1 METTETKHHV
11 FSPST
16 LERREACPAS
26 YRLEEGLPS
35 FDTENSKEGT
45 SKHAVTSDLI
55 TAFVEGKPLP
65 AVDDADV
72 MSAFDKF
79 SEVVRLSG
87 ISGNDFQI
95 FSERK
100 LSYKFCGLEVYN
112 GTADVVIV
120 TPEKVIVIDWK
131 FGHREV
137 TEAANNPQGAAYAL
151 AAMQEFDRKVADVHF
166 YNPVIHQHSNYT
178 FEGMEGIRDYVMGV
192 IAECKRDSAPA
203 VAGEKQCRYCKAAYY
218 GTCPAY
224 AQFASKVMVVSQ
236 KLDALPTLSE
246 VPDSFLCELAGR
258 FKVVA
263 KFADR
268 VTEEIKAR
276 CAEKGACGSYVL
288 KTTSGGKE
296 IPDINAAFNALS
308 GVFKAEEFLT
318 YCKVSEPALRKAY
331 AAKMKEIGKCA
342 SLKDGEKLFA
352 DAMGELIQQKA
363 PRQVL
368 TEA

>member
-35 FDTENSKEGT
+35 FDTDNSKEGT

-55 TAFVEGKPLP
+55 TAYVAGKPLP
-65 AVDDADV
+65 DVDDTDV
-72 MSAFDKF
+72 KAAFYKF
-79 SEVVRLSG
+79 SDVLRSPDCSDNNL
-87 ISGNDFQI
+87 QI
-95 FSERK
+95 FAERK

-151 AAMQEFDRKVADVHF
+151 AAMQEFERKVADVHF
-166 YNPVIHQHSNYT
+166 YNPVIHQHSDYT

-224 AQFASKVMVVSQ
+224 AEFSAKTAAVAKRLDVLP
-236 KLDALPTLSE
+236 KLSDLP
-246 VPDSFLCELAGR
+246 DDFLCELAGK

-296 IPDINAAFNALS
+296 IPDINAAFNTLS
-308 GVFKAEEFLT
+308 SVFKAEEFLT
-318 YCKVSEPALRKAY
+318 YCKVAEPALRKAY
-331 AAKMKEIGKCA
+331 AAKMKENGICA

-352 DAMGELIQQKA
+352 EAMGELIQQKA

-368 TEA
+368 AEA

>member
-1 METTETKHHV
+1 METAETKHHV

-26 YRLEEGLPS
+26 YKLEEGLPS

-45 SKHAVTSDLI
+45 AKHAAIAELI
-55 TAFVEGKPLP
+55 RAYVDGKPLSD
-65 AVDDADV
+65 VDDTDV
-72 MSAFDKF
+72 MEAFYEF
-79 SEVVRLSG
+79 LEILRG
-87 ISGNDFQI
+87 IPDNDLQI
-95 FSERK
+95 FTERK

-178 FEGMEGIRDYVMGV
+178 FEGMEGIRDYVIGV

-224 AQFASKVMVVSQ
+224 AEFSAKVMVISQ
-236 KLDALPTLSE
+236 KLDALPTLAE
-246 VPDSFLCELAGR
+246 VPDSFLCELAGK

-276 CAEKGACGSYVL
+276 CAEKGACGNYVL

-308 GVFKAEEFLT
+308 SVFSAQTFLT
-318 YCKVSEPALRKAY
+318 YCKVAEPALRKAY
-331 AAKMKEIGKCA
+331 AAKMKENGVCA
-342 SLKDGEKLFA
+342 SLKDGEKMFA
-352 DAMGELIQQKA
+352 ETMGELIQQKA

-368 TEA
+368 AEA

>member
-26 YRLEEGLPS
+26 YKLEEGLPS

-72 MSAFDKF
+72 KAAFDKF
-79 SEVVRLSG
+79 SEILRE
-87 ISGNDFQI
+87 IPGNDFQI
-95 FSERK
+95 FAERK

-112 GTADVVIV
+112 GTADVVII
-120 TPEKVIVIDWK
+120 TPEKVVVIDWK
-131 FGHREV
+131 FGHKEV

-151 AAMQEFDRKVADVHF
+151 AAMQEFDRNVADVHF
-166 YNPVIHQHSNYT
+166 YNPVIRQHSNYT

-224 AQFASKVMVVSQ
+224 AEFAAKVMVISQ

-246 VPDSFLCELAGR
+246 VPDSFLCELAGK

-276 CAEKGACGSYVL
+276 CAEKGACGNYVL

-308 GVFKAEEFLT
+308 SVFKAEEFLT

-331 AAKMKEIGKCA
+331 VSKMIERCKCK
-342 SLKDGEKLFA
+342 SLKEGEKMFA
-352 DAMGELIQQKA
+352 ETMGDLIQQKA

-368 TEA
+368 AEA

>member
-1 METTETKHHV
+1 METAETKHHV

-26 YRLEEGLPS
+26 YKLEEGLPS
-35 FDTENSKEGT
+35 FDTENAKEGT
-45 SKHAVTSDLI
+45 LKHAAIAELI
-55 TAFVEGKPLP
+55 TAYVDGKPLP
-65 AVDDADV
+65 DIDDVDV
-72 MSAFDKF
+72 KSAFDKF
-79 SEVVRLSG
+79 LEILRE
-87 ISGNDFQI
+87 IPDNDLQI
-95 FSERK
+95 FTERK

-112 GTADVVIV
+112 GTADVVII
-120 TPEKVIVIDWK
+120 TPEKVVVIDWK
-131 FGHREV
+131 FGHKEV

-151 AAMQEFDRKVADVHF
+151 AAMQEFDRNVADVNF
-166 YNPVIHQHSNYT
+166 YNPVIHQYSNYT

-224 AQFASKVMVVSQ
+224 AEFASKVMVISQ
-236 KLDALPTLSE
+236 KLDALPTLAE
-246 VPDSFLCELAGR
+246 VPDAFLCELAGK

-308 GVFKAEEFLT
+308 SVFKAEEFLT

-331 AAKMKEIGKCA
+331 AAKMKENGMCA

-352 DAMGELIQQKA
+352 EAMGELIQQKA
-363 PRQVL
+363 PRKVL
-368 TEA
+368 AEA

>member
-26 YRLEEGLPS
+26 YKLEEGLPS
-35 FDTENSKEGT
+35 FDTENAKEGT
-45 SKHAVTSDLI
+45 LKHAAIAELI
-55 TAFVEGKPLP
+55 TAYVDGKPLP
-65 AVDDADV
+65 DIDDVDV
-72 MSAFDKF
+72 KSAFDKF
-79 SEVVRLSG
+79 LEILRE
-87 ISGNDFQI
+87 IPDNDLQI
-95 FSERK
+95 FTERK

-137 TEAANNPQGAAYAL
+137 TEAANNPQGAAYTL

-224 AQFASKVMVVSQ
+224 AEFAAKVMVISQ

-246 VPDSFLCELAGR
+246 VPDSFLCDLAGK

-276 CAEKGACGSYVL
+276 CVEKGACGKYIL

-308 GVFKAEEFLT
+308 SVFKAEEFLT

-331 AAKMKEIGKCA
+331 VAKMKERCKCK
-342 SLKDGEKLFA
+342 SLKEGEKMFA
-352 DAMGELIQQKA
+352 EKMGELIHQKA

-368 TEA
+368 AEA

>member
-26 YRLEEGLPS
+26 YKLEEGLPS
-35 FDTENSKEGT
+35 FDTENAKEGT
-45 SKHAVTSDLI
+45 LKHAAIAELI
-55 TAFVEGKPLP
+55 TAYVDGKPLP
-65 AVDDADV
+65 DIDDVDV
-72 MSAFDKF
+72 KSAFDKF
-79 SEVVRLSG
+79 LEIFREIPDNYL
-87 ISGNDFQI
+87 QI
-95 FSERK
+95 FTERK

-120 TPEKVIVIDWK
+120 TPEKVVVIDWK
-131 FGHREV
+131 FGHKEV

-151 AAMQEFDRKVADVHF
+151 AAMQEFDCKLADVHF
-166 YNPVIHQHSNYT
+166 YNPVIRQHSNYT

-224 AQFASKVMVVSQ
+224 AQFASKVMVISQ
-236 KLDALPTLSE
+236 KLDALPTLAE
-246 VPDSFLCELAGR
+246 VPDAFLCELAGK

-263 KFADR
+263 KFSDR

-276 CAEKGACGSYVL
+276 CAEKGACGKYVL

-308 GVFKAEEFLT
+308 SVFKAEEFLT
-318 YCKVSEPALRKAY
+318 YCKVAEPALRKAY
-331 AAKMKEIGKCA
+331 VAKMKERCKCK
-342 SLKDGEKLFA
+342 SLKEGEKMFA
-352 DAMGELIQQKA
+352 EKMGELIQQKA

-368 TEA
+368 AEA

>member
-26 YRLEEGLPS
+26 YKLEEGLPS
-35 FDTENSKEGT
+35 FDTENAKEGT
-45 SKHAVTSDLI
+45 LKHAAIAELI
-55 TAFVEGKPLP
+55 TAYVDGKPLP
-65 AVDDADV
+65 DIDDVDV
-72 MSAFDKF
+72 KSAFDKF
-79 SEVVRLSG
+79 LEILRLPETPD
-87 ISGNDFQI
+87 NDFQI
-95 FSERK
+95 FTERK

-112 GTADVVIV
+112 GTADVVII
-120 TPEKVIVIDWK
+120 TPEKVVVIDWK
-131 FGHREV
+131 FGHKEV

-151 AAMQEFDRKVADVHF
+151 AAMQEFDRNVADVHF
-166 YNPVIHQHSNYT
+166 YNPVIRQHSNYT

-224 AQFASKVMVVSQ
+224 AEFAAKVMVISQ

-246 VPDSFLCELAGR
+246 VPDAFLCELAGK

-308 GVFKAEEFLT
+308 KVFKAEEFLT

-331 AAKMKEIGKCA
+331 VAKMKERCKCE
-342 SLKDGEKLFA
+342 SLKEGEKMFA
-352 DAMGELIQQKA
+352 ETMGDLIQQKA
-363 PRQVL
+363 QRQVL
-368 TEA
+368 AEA

>member
-26 YRLEEGLPS
+26 YKLEEGLPS

-45 SKHAVTSDLI
+45 LKHAAIAELI
-55 TAFVEGKPLP
+55 TAYVDGKPLP
-65 AVDDADV
+65 DIDDVDV
-72 MSAFDKF
+72 KSAFDKF
-79 SEVVRLSG
+79 LEILRE
-87 ISGNDFQI
+87 IPYNDLQI
-95 FSERK
+95 FTERK

-120 TPEKVIVIDWK
+120 TPEKVVVIDWK
-131 FGHREV
+131 FGHKEV

-151 AAMQEFDRKVADVHF
+151 AAMQEFDRNVADVHF
-166 YNPVIHQHSNYT
+166 YNPVIRQHSNYT

-224 AQFASKVMVVSQ
+224 AEFTAKVMVISQ
-236 KLDALPTLSE
+236 KLDALPTLAE
-246 VPDSFLCELAGR
+246 VPDAFLCELAGK

-308 GVFKAEEFLT
+308 KVFKAEEFLT
-318 YCKVSEPALRKAY
+318 YCKVAEPALRKAY
-331 AAKMKEIGKCA
+331 VAKMKERCKCK
-342 SLKDGEKLFA
+342 SLKEGEKMFA
-352 DAMGELIQQKA
+352 ETMGDLIQQKA

-368 TEA
+368 AEA

>member
-26 YRLEEGLPS
+26 YKLEEGLPS
-35 FDTENSKEGT
+35 FDTENAKEGT
-45 SKHAVTSDLI
+45 LKHAAIAELI
-55 TAFVEGKPLP
+55 TAYVDGKPLP
-65 AVDDADV
+65 DIDDVDV
-72 MSAFDKF
+72 KSAFDKF
-79 SEVVRLSG
+79 LEILRE
-87 ISGNDFQI
+87 IPDNDLQI
-95 FSERK
+95 FTERK
-100 LSYKFCGLEVYN
+100 LSYRFCGLEVYN

-120 TPEKVIVIDWK
+120 TPEKVVVIDWK
-131 FGHREV
+131 FGHKEV

-151 AAMQEFDRKVADVHF
+151 AAMQEFYRKLADVHF
-166 YNPVIHQHSNYT
+166 YNPVIRQHSNYT

-224 AQFASKVMVVSQ
+224 AEFAAKTAAIAKRLDVLP
-236 KLDALPTLSE
+236 KLSDLP
-246 VPDSFLCELAGR
+246 DDFLCELAGK

-296 IPDINAAFNALS
+296 IPDINAAFNAIS
-308 GVFKAEEFLT
+308 SVFKAEEFLT

-331 AAKMKEIGKCA
+331 AAKMKENGVCT

-352 DAMGELIQQKA
+352 ESMGELIQQKA

-368 TEA
+368 AEA

>member
-26 YRLEEGLPS
+26 YKLEEGLPS
-35 FDTENSKEGT
+35 FDTENAKEGT
-45 SKHAVTSDLI
+45 LKHAAIAELI
-55 TAFVEGKPLP
+55 TAYVYGKPLP
-65 AVDDADV
+65 DIDDVDV
-72 MSAFDKF
+72 KSAFDKF
-79 SEVVRLSG
+79 LEILRE
-87 ISGNDFQI
+87 IPDNDLQI
-95 FSERK
+95 FTERK

-120 TPEKVIVIDWK
+120 TPENVVVIDWK
-131 FGHREV
+131 FGHKEV
-137 TEAANNPQGAAYAL
+137 TEAANNPQGAAYVL
-151 AAMQEFDRKVADVHF
+151 AAMQEFDRNVADVHF

-178 FEGMEGIRDYVMGV
+178 FEGMEGIRDYVMGL

-224 AQFASKVMVVSQ
+224 AEFAAKTAAIAKQLDVLP
-236 KLDALPTLSE
+236 KLSDLPDA
-246 VPDSFLCELAGR
+246 FLCELAGK

-268 VTEEIKAR
+268 VTDEIKAR
-276 CAEKGACGSYVL
+276 CAEKGACGNYVL

-308 GVFKAEEFLT
+308 GMFKAEEFLT

-331 AAKMKEIGKCA
+331 VAKMKERCKCK
-342 SLKDGEKLFA
+342 SLKEGEKMFA
-352 DAMGELIQQKA
+352 EEMGDLIQQKA

-368 TEA
+368 AEA

>member
-26 YRLEEGLPS
+26 YKLEEGLPS

-45 SKHAVTSDLI
+45 LKHAAIAELI
-55 TAFVEGKPLP
+55 TAYVDSKPLP
-65 AVDDADV
+65 DIDDVDVKA
-72 MSAFDKF
+72 AFDKF
-79 SEVVRLSG
+79 SEILRE
-87 ISGNDFQI
+87 IPDNDLQI
-95 FSERK
+95 FTERK
-100 LSYKFCGLEVYN
+100 LSYKFCGLEVYY

-224 AQFASKVMVVSQ
+224 ADFSAKVMVISQ
-236 KLDALPTLSE
+236 RLDALPTLSE
-246 VPDSFLCELAGR
+246 VPDSFLCELAGK

-276 CAEKGACGSYVL
+276 CAEKGACGKYVI

-296 IPDINAAFNALS
+296 IPDINAAFNTLS
-308 GVFKAEEFLT
+308 SVFKAEEFLT
-318 YCKVSEPALRKAY
+318 YCKVAEPALRKAY

-352 DAMGELIQQKA
+352 ESMGELIQQKA

-368 TEA
+368 AEA

>member
-26 YRLEEGLPS
+26 YKLEEGLPS

-45 SKHAVTSDLI
+45 AKHVATAELI
-55 TAFVEGKPLP
+55 TAYVDGNPLP
-65 AVDDADV
+65 DVDDTDV
-72 MSAFDKF
+72 KAAFDKF
-79 SEVVRLSG
+79 SEILRE
-87 ISGNDFQI
+87 IPDNDFQI
-95 FSERK
+95 FTERR

-112 GTADVVIV
+112 GTADVVV
-120 TPEKVIVIDWK
+120 VSPEKVIVIDWK

-224 AQFASKVMVVSQ
+224 ADFSAKVMVISK
-236 KLDALPTLSE
+236 KLDALPSLSE
-246 VPDSFLCELAGR
+246 VPDAFLCELAGK

-276 CAEKGACGSYVL
+276 CKEKGACGNYVL

-308 GVFKAEEFLT
+308 SLFKAEEFLT
-318 YCKVSEPALRKAY
+318 YCKVAEPALRKAY
-331 AAKMKEIGKCA
+331 VAKMKERCKCK
-342 SLKDGEKLFA
+342 SLKEGEKMFA
-352 DAMGELIQQKA
+352 ETMGDLIQQKA

-368 TEA
+368 AEA

>member
-1 METTETKHHV
+1 METAETKHHV

-26 YRLEEGLPS
+26 YKLEEGLPS

-45 SKHAVTSDLI
+45 LKHAA
-55 TAFVEGKPLP
+55 TAEMISAYVDSKPLP
-65 AVDDADV
+65 DIDVDVKA
-72 MSAFDKF
+72 AFRKF
-79 SEVVRLSG
+79 SEILRE
-87 ISGNDFQI
+87 IPDNDLQI
-95 FSERK
+95 FTERK

-151 AAMQEFDRKVADVHF
+151 AAMQEFERKVADVHF
-166 YNPVIHQHSNYT
+166 YNPVIHQHSDYT

-224 AQFASKVMVVSQ
+224 AEFSAKTAAVAKRLDVLP
-236 KLDALPTLSE
+236 KLSDLP
-246 VPDSFLCELAGR
+246 DDFLCELAGK

-276 CAEKGACGSYVL
+276 CAEKGACGNYIL

-308 GVFKAEEFLT
+308 KVFKAEEFLT
-318 YCKVSEPALRKAY
+318 YCKVAEPALRKAY
-331 AAKMKEIGKCA
+331 VAKIKERGMCA
-342 SLKDGEKLFA
+342 SLKEGENMFA
-352 DAMGELIQQKA
+352 ETMGDLIQQKA

-368 TEA
+368 AEA

>member
-26 YRLEEGLPS
+26 YKLEEGLPS
-35 FDTENSKEGT
+35 FYTENSKEGT
-45 SKHAVTSDLI
+45 LKHEAIAELI
-55 TAFVEGKPLP
+55 TAYVDGKPLTD
-65 AVDDADV
+65 VDDTDV
-72 MSAFDKF
+72 MEAFYEFLEILRGIPDKD
-79 SEVVRLSG
+79 LH
-87 ISGNDFQI
+87 I
-95 FSERK
+95 FTERR
-100 LSYKFCGLEVYN
+100 LSYKFCGLEVYS

-131 FGHREV
+131 FGHLEV

-178 FEGMEGIRDYVMGV
+178 FEGMDGIKDYVMGV

-203 VAGEKQCRYCKAAYY
+203 VAGKKQCRYCKAAYY

-224 AQFASKVMVVSQ
+224 AQFASKVMVISQ

-246 VPDSFLCELAGR
+246 VPDSFLCELAGK

-276 CAEKGACGSYVL
+276 CAEKGTCGNYVL

-318 YCKVSEPALRKAY
+318 YCKVAEPALRKAY
-331 AAKMKEIGKCA
+331 AAKMKENGICA

-352 DAMGELIQQKA
+352 EAMGELIQQKA

-368 TEA
+368 AEA

>member
-26 YRLEEGLPS
+26 YKLEEGLPS
-35 FDTENSKEGT
+35 FDTENAKEGT
-45 SKHAVTSDLI
+45 LKHATIAELI
-55 TAFVEGKPLP
+55 TAYVDGKPLP
-65 AVDDADV
+65 DIDDVDV
-72 MSAFDKF
+72 KSAFDKF
-79 SEVVRLSG
+79 LEILRE
-87 ISGNDFQI
+87 IPDNDLQI
-95 FSERK
+95 FTERK
-100 LSYKFCGLEVYN
+100 LSYKSCGLEVYN

-131 FGHREV
+131 FGHKEV

-151 AAMQEFDRKVADVHF
+151 AAMQEFDRNIADVHF
-166 YNPVIHQHSNYT
+166 YNPVIRQHSNYT

-224 AQFASKVMVVSQ
+224 AEFAAKVMVISQ

-246 VPDSFLCELAGR
+246 VPDAFLCELAGK

-308 GVFKAEEFLT
+308 KVFKAEEFLT
-318 YCKVSEPALRKAY
+318 YCKVAEPALRKAY
-331 AAKMKEIGKCA
+331 VAKMKERCKCK
-342 SLKDGEKLFA
+342 SLKEGEKMFA
-352 DAMGELIQQKA
+352 ETMGDLIQQKA

-368 TEA
+368 AEA

>member
-26 YRLEEGLPS
+26 YKLEEGLPS
-35 FDTENSKEGT
+35 FDTENAKEGT
-45 SKHAVTSDLI
+45 LKHAAIAELI
-55 TAFVEGKPLP
+55 TAYVDGKPLP
-65 AVDDADV
+65 DIDDVDV
-72 MSAFDKF
+72 KSAFDKF
-79 SEVVRLSG
+79 LEILRE
-87 ISGNDFQI
+87 IPDNDLQI
-95 FSERK
+95 FTERK

-224 AQFASKVMVVSQ
+224 AEFAAKVMVISQ

-246 VPDSFLCELAGR
+246 VPDSFLCDLAGK

-268 VTEEIKAR
+268 VTDEIKAR
-276 CAEKGACGSYVL
+276 CAEKGACGKYIL

-308 GVFKAEEFLT
+308 SVFKAEEFLT
-318 YCKVSEPALRKAY
+318 YCKVAEPALRKAY
-331 AAKMKEIGKCA
+331 VAKMKERCKCK
-342 SLKDGEKLFA
+342 SLKEGEKMFA
-352 DAMGELIQQKA
+352 EKMGELIQQKA

-368 TEA
+368 AEA

>member
-26 YRLEEGLPS
+26 YKLEEGLPS

-45 SKHAVTSDLI
+45 AKHVATAELI
-55 TAFVEGKPLP
+55 SAYVDGKPLP
-65 AVDDADV
+65 DVDDTDV
-72 MSAFDKF
+72 KAAFDKF
-79 SEVVRLSG
+79 SEILRE
-87 ISGNDFQI
+87 IPDNDLQI
-95 FSERK
+95 FTERK
-100 LSYKFCGLEVYN
+100 LSYKFCGLEVYS

-120 TPEKVIVIDWK
+120 TPEKVVVIDWK

-151 AAMQEFDRKVADVHF
+151 AAMQEFERKVADVHF

-224 AQFASKVMVVSQ
+224 AEFAAKTAAVAKRLDVLP
-236 KLDALPTLSE
+236 KLSDLPDA
-246 VPDSFLCELAGR
+246 FLCELAGK

-276 CAEKGACGSYVL
+276 CSEKGACGNYIL

-308 GVFKAEEFLT
+308 DVFNAEEFLT
-318 YCKVSEPALRKAY
+318 YCKVAEPALRKAY
-331 AAKMKEIGKCA
+331 AAKMKENGVCK
-342 SLKDGEKLFA
+342 SLKDGEKMFA
-352 DAMGELIQQKA
+352 EEMGELIQQKA

-368 TEA
+368 AEA

>member
-26 YRLEEGLPS
+26 YKLEEGLPS
-35 FDTENSKEGT
+35 FDTENAKEGT
-45 SKHAVTSDLI
+45 LKHAAIAELI
-55 TAFVEGKPLP
+55 TAYVDGKPLP
-65 AVDDADV
+65 DIYDVDV
-72 MSAFDKF
+72 KSAFDKF
-79 SEVVRLSG
+79 LEILRE
-87 ISGNDFQI
+87 IPDNDLQI
-95 FSERK
+95 FTERK
-100 LSYKFCGLEVYN
+100 LIYKFCGLEVYN

-151 AAMQEFDRKVADVHF
+151 AAMQEFDRKLADVHF
-166 YNPVIHQHSNYT
+166 YNPIIHQHSNYT

-224 AQFASKVMVVSQ
+224 AEFAAKVMVISQ

-246 VPDSFLCELAGR
+246 VPDSFLCDLAGK

-308 GVFKAEEFLT
+308 GMFKAEEFLT

-331 AAKMKEIGKCA
+331 AAKMRENGTCA

-352 DAMGELIQQKA
+352 EAMGELIQQKA

-368 TEA
+368 AEA

>member
-1 METTETKHHV
+1 METTETKHHI

-35 FDTENSKEGT
+35 FDTDNSKEGT
-45 SKHAVTSDLI
+45 LKHVATAELI
-55 TAFVEGKPLP
+55 SAYVDSKPLP
-65 AVDDADV
+65 DVDDTDV
-72 MSAFDKF
+72 KAAFGKF
-79 SEVVRLSG
+79 SEILRG
-87 ISGNDFQI
+87 IHDNDLLI
-95 FSERK
+95 FTERK
-100 LSYKFCGLEVYN
+100 LSYKFCGLEVYS

-120 TPEKVIVIDWK
+120 TPEKVVVIDWK

-224 AQFASKVMVVSQ
+224 AEFAAKTAAVAKRLDELP
-236 KLDALPTLSE
+236 KLSDLP
-246 VPDSFLCELAGR
+246 DDFLCELAGK
-258 FKVVA
+258 FKVVS

-276 CAEKGACGSYVL
+276 CAEKGACGNYVL

-308 GVFKAEEFLT
+308 SVFKAEEFLT
-318 YCKVSEPALRKAY
+318 YCKVAEPALRKAY
-331 AAKMKEIGKCA
+331 AAKMKENGVCK
-342 SLKDGEKLFA
+342 SLKDGEKMFA
-352 DAMGELIQQKA
+352 ETMGELIQQKA

>member
-26 YRLEEGLPS
+26 YKLEDGLPS
-35 FDTENSKEGT
+35 FDTENAKEGT
-45 SKHAVTSDLI
+45 LKHAAIAELI
-55 TAFVEGKPLP
+55 TAYVDGKPLP
-65 AVDDADV
+65 DINDVDV
-72 MSAFDKF
+72 KSAFDKF
-79 SEVVRLSG
+79 LEILRE
-87 ISGNDFQI
+87 IPDNDLQI
-95 FSERK
+95 FTERK

-224 AQFASKVMVVSQ
+224 AEFAAKVMVISQ

-246 VPDSFLCELAGR
+246 VPDSFLCDLAGK

-276 CAEKGACGSYVL
+276 CAEKGACGKYIL

-308 GVFKAEEFLT
+308 GMFKAEEFLT

-331 AAKMKEIGKCA
+331 VAKMKERCKCK
-342 SLKDGEKLFA
+342 SLKEGEKMFA
-352 DAMGELIQQKA
+352 EKMGELIQQKA

-368 TEA
+368 AEA

>member
-26 YRLEEGLPS
+26 YKLEEGLPS
-35 FDTENSKEGT
+35 FDTENAKEGT
-45 SKHAVTSDLI
+45 LKHAAIAELI
-55 TAFVEGKPLP
+55 TAYVDGKPLP
-65 AVDDADV
+65 DIDDVDV
-72 MSAFDKF
+72 KSAFDKF
-79 SEVVRLSG
+79 LEILRE
-87 ISGNDFQI
+87 IPDNDLQI
-95 FSERK
+95 LTERK

-112 GTADVVIV
+112 GTADVVII
-120 TPEKVIVIDWK
+120 TPEKVVVIDWK
-131 FGHREV
+131 FGHKEV

-151 AAMQEFDRKVADVHF
+151 AAMQEFDRNIADVHF
-166 YNPVIHQHSNYT
+166 YNPVIRQHSNYT

-192 IAECKRDSAPA
+192 ITECKRDSAPA

-224 AQFASKVMVVSQ
+224 AEFAAKVMVISQ
-236 KLDALPTLSE
+236 KLDALPTLAE
-246 VPDSFLCELAGR
+246 VPDAFLCELAGK

-308 GVFKAEEFLT
+308 SVFKAEEFLT
-318 YCKVSEPALRKAY
+318 YCKVAEPALRKAY
-331 AAKMKEIGKCA
+331 VAKMKERCKCK
-342 SLKDGEKLFA
+342 SLKEGEKMFA
-352 DAMGELIQQKA
+352 ETMGDLIQQKA

-368 TEA
+368 AEA

>member
-26 YRLEEGLPS
+26 YKLEEGLPS

-45 SKHAVTSDLI
+45 AKHVATAELI
-55 TAFVEGKPLP
+55 SAYVDGKPLP
-65 AVDDADV
+65 DVDDTDV
-72 MSAFDKF
+72 KAAFDKF
-79 SEVVRLSG
+79 SEILRE
-87 ISGNDFQI
+87 IPDNDLQI
-95 FSERK
+95 FTERK

-120 TPEKVIVIDWK
+120 TPEKVIVFDWK

-151 AAMQEFDRKVADVHF
+151 AAMQEFERKVADVHF

-224 AQFASKVMVVSQ
+224 AEFAAKTAAVAKRLDVLP
-236 KLDALPTLSE
+236 KLSDLPDA
-246 VPDSFLCELAGR
+246 FLCELAGK

-276 CAEKGACGSYVL
+276 CAEKGACGNYVL

-308 GVFKAEEFLT
+308 SVFKAEEFLT
-318 YCKVSEPALRKAY
+318 YCKVAEPSLRKAY
-331 AAKMKEIGKCA
+331 VAKMKERCKCK
-342 SLKDGEKLFA
+342 SLKEGEKMFA
-352 DAMGELIQQKA
+352 ETMGDLIQQKA

-368 TEA
+368 AEA

>member
-26 YRLEEGLPS
+26 YKLEEGLPS
-35 FDTENSKEGT
+35 FDTENAKEGT
-45 SKHAVTSDLI
+45 LKHAAIAELI
-55 TAFVEGKPLP
+55 TAYVDGKPLP
-65 AVDDADV
+65 DIDDVDIK
-72 MSAFDKF
+72 SAFDKF
-79 SEVVRLSG
+79 LEILRE
-87 ISGNDFQI
+87 IPDNDIQI
-95 FSERK
+95 FTERK

-112 GTADVVIV
+112 GTADVVII
-120 TPEKVIVIDWK
+120 TPEKVVVIDWK
-131 FGHREV
+131 FGHKEV

-151 AAMQEFDRKVADVHF
+151 AAMQEFDRKLADVHF
-166 YNPVIHQHSNYT
+166 YNPVILQHSNYT

-224 AQFASKVMVVSQ
+224 AEFAAKVMVISQ
-236 KLDALPTLSE
+236 KLDALPTLAE
-246 VPDSFLCELAGR
+246 VPDAFLCELAGK

-308 GVFKAEEFLT
+308 GMFKAEEFLT

-331 AAKMKEIGKCA
+331 VAKMKERCKCK
-342 SLKDGEKLFA
+342 SLKEGEKMFA
-352 DAMGELIQQKA
+352 ETMGDLIQQKA

-368 TEA
+368 AEA

>member
-26 YRLEEGLPS
+26 YKLEEGLPS

-45 SKHAVTSDLI
+45 AKHVATAELI
-55 TAFVEGKPLP
+55 SAYVDGKPLP
-65 AVDDADV
+65 DVDDTDV
-72 MSAFDKF
+72 KAAFDKF
-79 SEVVRLSG
+79 SEILRE
-87 ISGNDFQI
+87 IPDNDLQI
-95 FSERK
+95 FTERK
-100 LSYKFCGLEVYN
+100 LSYKFCGLEVYS

-120 TPEKVIVIDWK
+120 TPEKVVVIDWK

-151 AAMQEFDRKVADVHF
+151 AAMQEFERKVADVHF

-224 AQFASKVMVVSQ
+224 AEFAAKTAAVAKRLDVLP
-236 KLDALPTLSE
+236 KLSDLPDA
-246 VPDSFLCELAGR
+246 FLCELAGK

-276 CAEKGACGSYVL
+276 CAEKGACGNYVL

-308 GVFKAEEFLT
+308 SVFKAEEFLT
-318 YCKVSEPALRKAY
+318 YCKVAEPSLRKAY
-331 AAKMKEIGKCA
+331 VAKMKERCKCK
-342 SLKDGEKLFA
+342 SLKEGEKMFA
-352 DAMGELIQQKA
+352 ETMGDLIQQKA

-368 TEA
+368 AEA

>member
-35 FDTENSKEGT
+35 FDTDNSKEGT

-55 TAFVEGKPLP
+55 TAYIAGKTLP
-65 AVDDADV
+65 TVDDADV
-72 MSAFDKF
+72 MAAFDKF
-79 SEVVRLSG
+79 SDVLRNPE
-87 ISGNDFQI
+87 ISNEKLQI
-95 FSERK
+95 FAERK

-137 TEAANNPQGAAYAL
+137 TEAANNQQGAAYAL

-224 AQFASKVMVVSQ
+224 AEFAAKTAAVAKRLDVLP
-236 KLDALPTLSE
+236 KLSDLPDA
-246 VPDSFLCELAGR
+246 FLCELAGK

-308 GVFKAEEFLT
+308 SVFDAREFLS
-318 YCKVSEPALRKAY
+318 YCKVAEPSLRKAY

-352 DAMGELIQQKA
+352 EAMGELIQQKA

>member
-11 FSPST
+11 FSPSN

-26 YRLEEGLPS
+26 YKLEEGLPS
-35 FDTENSKEGT
+35 FDTENAKEGT
-45 SKHAVTSDLI
+45 LKHAAIAELI
-55 TAFVEGKPLP
+55 TTYVDGKPLP
-65 AVDDADV
+65 DIDDVDV
-72 MSAFDKF
+72 KSAFDKF
-79 SEVVRLSG
+79 LEILRE
-87 ISGNDFQI
+87 IPDNDLQI
-95 FSERK
+95 FTERK

-224 AQFASKVMVVSQ
+224 AEFAAKVMVISQ

-246 VPDSFLCELAGR
+246 VPDSFLCDLAGK

-276 CAEKGACGSYVL
+276 CAEKGACGKYIL

-296 IPDINAAFNALS
+296 IPDINAAFNVLS
-308 GVFKAEEFLT
+308 KVFKAEEFLT
-318 YCKVSEPALRKAY
+318 YCKVAEPALRKAY
-331 AAKMKEIGKCA
+331 VAKMKERCKCK
-342 SLKDGEKLFA
+342 SLKEGEKMFA
-352 DAMGELIQQKA
+352 ETMGDLIQQKA

-368 TEA
+368 AEA

>member
-26 YRLEEGLPS
+26 YKLEEGLPS
-35 FDTENSKEGT
+35 FDTENAKEGT
-45 SKHAVTSDLI
+45 LKHAAIAELI
-55 TAFVEGKPLP
+55 TAYVDGKPLP
-65 AVDDADV
+65 DIDDVDV
-72 MSAFDKF
+72 KSAFDKF
-79 SEVVRLSG
+79 LEILRE
-87 ISGNDFQI
+87 IPDNDLQI
-95 FSERK
+95 FTERK

-151 AAMQEFDRKVADVHF
+151 AAMQEFDRKLADVHF
-166 YNPVIHQHSNYT
+166 YNPVIRQHSNYT
-178 FEGMEGIRDYVMGV
+178 FDGMEGIRDYVMGV

-224 AQFASKVMVVSQ
+224 AEFAAKTAAVAKRLDVLP
-236 KLDALPTLSE
+236 KLSDLPDA
-246 VPDSFLCELAGR
+246 FLCELAGK

-268 VTEEIKAR
+268 VTDEIKAR
-276 CAEKGACGSYVL
+276 CAEKGACGNYVL

-308 GVFKAEEFLT
+308 GMFKAEEFLT

-331 AAKMKEIGKCA
+331 VAKMKERCKCK
-342 SLKDGEKLFA
+342 SLKEGEKMFA
-352 DAMGELIQQKA
+352 EEMGDLIQQKA

-368 TEA
+368 AEA

>member
-26 YRLEEGLPS
+26 YKLEDGLPS
-35 FDTENSKEGT
+35 FDTENAKEGT
-45 SKHAVTSDLI
+45 LKHAAIAELI
-55 TAFVEGKPLP
+55 TAYVDGKPLP
-65 AVDDADV
+65 DIDDVDV
-72 MSAFDKF
+72 KSAFDKF
-79 SEVVRLSG
+79 LEILRE
-87 ISGNDFQI
+87 IPDNDLQI
-95 FSERK
+95 FTERK

-224 AQFASKVMVVSQ
+224 AEFAAKVMVISQ

-246 VPDSFLCELAGR
+246 VPDSFLCDLAGK

-308 GVFKAEEFLT
+308 SVFKAEEFLT

-331 AAKMKEIGKCA
+331 VAKMKERCKCK
-342 SLKDGEKLFA
+342 SLKEGEKMFA
-352 DAMGELIQQKA
+352 ETMGDLIQQKA

-368 TEA
+368 AEA

>member
-1 METTETKHHV
+1 METSETKHHV

-26 YRLEEGLPS
+26 YKLEEGLPS
-35 FDTENSKEGT
+35 FDTENAKEGT
-45 SKHAVTSDLI
+45 AKHVAIAELI
-55 TAFVEGKPLP
+55 TAYVDGKPLP
-65 AVDDADV
+65 YVDVDV
-72 MSAFDKF
+72 KAAFDKF
-79 SEVVRLSG
+79 SEILRE
-87 ISGNDFQI
+87 IPDNDLQI
-95 FSERK
+95 FTERK

-166 YNPVIHQHSNYT
+166 YNPIIHQHSNYT

-224 AQFASKVMVVSQ
+224 ADFSAKVMVISK
-236 KLDALPTLSE
+236 KLDALPSLSE
-246 VPDSFLCELAGR
+246 VPDAFLCELAGK

-276 CAEKGACGSYVL
+276 CAEKGACGNYVL

-308 GVFKAEEFLT
+308 SVFKAEEFLT
-318 YCKVSEPALRKAY
+318 YCKVAEPALRKAY
-331 AAKMKEIGKCA
+331 VAKMKERCKCK
-342 SLKDGEKLFA
+342 SLKEGEKMFA
-352 DAMGELIQQKA
+352 EKMGELIQQKA

-368 TEA
+368 AEA

>member
-26 YRLEEGLPS
+26 YKLEEGLPS

-45 SKHAVTSDLI
+45 AKHVATAELI
-55 TAFVEGKPLP
+55 STYVDGKPLP
-65 AVDDADV
+65 DIDDADA
-72 MSAFDKF
+72 MSAYNKF
-79 SEVVRLSG
+79 SEILREIPDNAL
-87 ISGNDFQI
+87 QI
-95 FSERK
+95 FTERR

-120 TPEKVIVIDWK
+120 APEKVIVVDWK

-192 IAECKRDSAPA
+192 IAKCKRDSAPA

-218 GTCPAY
+218 GTCPEY
-224 AQFASKVMVVSQ
+224 AAFSAKVTAISQ
-236 KLDALPTLSE
+236 KLDALPSLSE
-246 VPDSFLCELAGR
+246 LPDSFLCELAGK

-318 YCKVSEPALRKAY
+318 YCKVAEPALRKAY
-331 AAKMKEIGKCA
+331 AAKMKERGMCA
-342 SLKDGEKLFA
+342 SLKDGEKMFA
-352 DAMGELIQQKA
+352 ETMGDLIQQKA

-368 TEA
+368 AEA

>member
-26 YRLEEGLPS
+26 YKLEEGLPS
-35 FDTENSKEGT
+35 FDTENAKEGT
-45 SKHAVTSDLI
+45 LKHAAIAELI
-55 TAFVEGKPLP
+55 TAYVDGKPLP
-65 AVDDADV
+65 DIDDVDV
-72 MSAFDKF
+72 KSAFDKF
-79 SEVVRLSG
+79 LEILRE
-87 ISGNDFQI
+87 IPDNDLQI
-95 FSERK
+95 FTERK

-151 AAMQEFDRKVADVHF
+151 AAMQEFDRKLADVHF
-166 YNPVIHQHSNYT
+166 YNPVIRQHSNYT
-178 FEGMEGIRDYVMGV
+178 FDGMEGIRDYVMGV

-224 AQFASKVMVVSQ
+224 AEFAAKTAAVAKRLDVLP
-236 KLDALPTLSE
+236 KLSDLPDA
-246 VPDSFLCELAGR
+246 FLCELAGK

-268 VTEEIKAR
+268 VTDEIKAR
-276 CAEKGACGSYVL
+276 CAEKGACGNYVL

-308 GVFKAEEFLT
+308 SVFKAEEFLT
-318 YCKVSEPALRKAY
+318 YCKVAEPALRKAY
-331 AAKMKEIGKCA
+331 AAKMKENGICA

-352 DAMGELIQQKA
+352 EAMGELIQQKA

-368 TEA
+368 AEA